1 VQPAMPTNV
10 PLAALHALPEDYQ
23 RAMREAFRI
32 ALFREVDRLAAKA
45 NAEAAREAAKEAE
58 VAA

>member
-1 VQPAMPTNV
+1 MPPTND
-10 PLAALHALPEDYQ
+10 PLAALHAVPEEYQ
-23 RAMREAFRI
+23 RAMREAFRV
-32 ALFREVDRLAAKA
+32 AMFRHLDRLAAKA

>member
-1 VQPAMPTNV
+1 MPPTND
-10 PLAALHALPEDYQ
+10 PLAGLHALPEEYQ

-32 ALFREVDRLAAKA
+32 ALFAQLDRLAAKA
-45 NAEAAREAAKEAE
+45 SAEAAREAAKEDE

>member
-1 VQPAMPTNV
+1 MPPTND
-10 PLAALHALPEDYQ
+10 PLAALHAVP
-23 RAMREAFRI
+23 RGATSGPCVRRFRVAMFRH
-32 ALFREVDRLAAKA
+32 LDRLAAKA